1 MTPKIVDKEE
11 KKRQILEAAIR
22 VFAKFGLPNT
32 RMLHIAQAAGIGKG
46 TIYEYFRSKEDLFI
60 AAFNAFVKESN
71 TRIEKRVRQIH
82 DPEEKL
88 KAYFRGWIEIV
99 DSDVMDLADIMLDM
113 WAEGIRS
120 TEEKDKFNL
129 KGMYEN
135 YREQIVQILDEGIRQ
150 KKFKSMDTT
159 IVSSIIIGTLDGL
172 FIQWIMDRDIFQIR
186 EAMETLERIII
197 DGLTTE
203 D

>member
-1 MTPKIVDKEE
+1 MTPKIIDKEE
-11 KKRQILEAAIR
+11 KKQQILEAAIR

-32 RMLHIAQAAGIGKG
+32 RMPNIAQAAGIGKG
-46 TIYEYFRSKEDLFI
+46 TIYEYFKSKEDLFI

-71 TRIEKRVRQIH
+71 TRIEKQMRKIH
-82 DPEEKL
+82 DPEEKMR
-88 KAYFRGWIEIV
+88 AYFRGWIEIV
-99 DSDVMDLADIMLDM
+99 DSDVMELADIMLDM
-113 WAEGIRS
+113 WAGGIRS

-150 KKFKSMDTT
+150 KKFKPMDTT

-197 DGLTTE
+197 DGLTK

>member
-1 MTPKIVDKEE
+1 MTPKIVDKKE
-11 KKRQILEAAIR
+11 KKQQILEAAIR

-88 KAYFRGWIEIV
+88 RAYFRGWIEIA
-99 DSDVMDLADIMLDM
+99 DSDVMELADIMLDM

-135 YREQIVQILDEGIRQ
+135 YREQIVQILDEGVRQ
-150 KKFKSMDTT
+150 KKFKPMDTT

-197 DGLTTE
+197 DGLTE

>member
-11 KKRQILEAAIR
+11 KKQQILEAAIR

-71 TRIEKRVRQIH
+71 MRIEKRVRQIH

-88 KAYFRGWIEIV
+88 KAYFRGWIEIA
-99 DSDVMDLADIMLDM
+99 DSDVMELADIMLDM

-120 TEEKDKFNL
+120 TEGKDKFNL

-150 KKFKSMDTT
+150 KKFKPMDTT

-172 FIQWIMDRDIFQIR
+172 FLQWIMDRDIFQIR

-197 DGLTTE
+197 EGLTE

>member
-88 KAYFRGWIEIV
+88 RAYFRGWIEIA
-99 DSDVMDLADIMLDM
+99 DSDVMELADIMLDM

-135 YREQIVQILDEGIRQ
+135 YREQIVQILDEGVRQ
-150 KKFKSMDTT
+150 KKFKPMDTT

-172 FIQWIMDRDIFQIR
+172 FIQWIMDRHIFQIR

-197 DGLTTE
+197 DGLTE

>member
-1 MTPKIVDKEE
+1 MTPKIIDKEE
-11 KKRQILEAAIR
+11 KKQRILEAAIR
-22 VFAKFGLPNT
+22 VFAKFGVPNT
-32 RMLHIAQAAGIGKG
+32 RMSNIAQAAGIGKG

-60 AAFNAFVKESN
+60 AAFNAFVKQSN
-71 TRIEKRVRQIH
+71 MRIEKQVHKIH

-88 KAYFRGWIEIV
+88 RAYFRGWIEIV
-99 DSDVMDLADIMLDM
+99 DSDVMELADIMLDM
-113 WAEGIRS
+113 WAGGIRS
-120 TEEKDKFNL
+120 TEGKDKFNL

-150 KKFKSMDTT
+150 KKFKPMDTT

-186 EAMETLERIII
+186 EAMETLENIMVG
-197 DGLTTE
+197 GLTE

>member
-11 KKRQILEAAIR
+11 KKQQILEAAIR

-88 KAYFRGWIEIV
+88 RAYFRGWIEIA
-99 DSDVMDLADIMLDM
+99 DSDVMELADIMLDM

-135 YREQIVQILDEGIRQ
+135 YREQIVQILDEGVRQ
-150 KKFKSMDTT
+150 KKFKPMDTT

-197 DGLTTE
+197 DGLTE

>member
-11 KKRQILEAAIR
+11 KKQQILEAAIR

-88 KAYFRGWIEIV
+88 RAYFRGWVEIA
-99 DSDVMDLADIMLDM
+99 DSDVMELADIMLDM

-120 TEEKDKFNL
+120 TEGKDKFNL

-135 YREQIVQILDEGIRQ
+135 YREQIVQILDEGVRQ
-150 KKFKSMDTT
+150 KKFKPMDTT

-172 FIQWIMDRDIFQIR
+172 FIQWIMDRHIFQIR

-197 DGLTTE
+197 EGLTE